1 MISVT
6 PKAFERINDLLAKEG
21 KDSFLRLEIMGGG
34 CAGFQYVFRL
44 DTKRTPED
52 LSYGENEA
60 FVIDSQSAQLIDG
73 AVVDF
78 VEDLMGA
85 SFIVKNPNAASSC
98 GCGTS
103 FSI

>member
-44 DTKRTPED
+44 DTKRAAED

-60 FVIDSQSAQLIDG
+60 FVIDPQSAQLIDG
-73 AVVDF
+73 AVIDF

-85 SFIVKNPNAASSC
+85 SFIVKNPNATSSC